1 LRNPWRFCFDRL
13 TGDIYIGDVGQ
24 NFREEIDF
32 LPAGSAG
39 GQNFGWNTAEGFAC
53 LGGDGTCGTNA
64 GFTPPIYDYPHD
76 PGGIAVIGG
85 YVYRGS
91 AIPAM
96 QGRYF
101 FADHGFTTIWS
112 FVYDGSAV
120 SDLKDHTDEL
130 EPSGPNTI
138 NSISSFGEDAD
149 GELYIVDIGDGEIY
163 KIVPRP

>member
-1 LRNPWRFCFDRL
+1 
-13 TGDIYIGDVGQ
+13 
-24 NFREEIDF
+24 
-32 LPAGSAG
+32 
-39 GQNFGWNTAEGFAC
+39 
-53 LGGDGTCGTNA
+53 
-64 GFTPPIYDYPHD
+64 
-76 PGGIAVIGG
+76 
-85 YVYRGS
+85 
-91 AIPAM
+91 M

-101 FADHGFTTIWS
+101 FADYGFTTIWS
-112 FVYDGSAV
+112 FVYDGSTV